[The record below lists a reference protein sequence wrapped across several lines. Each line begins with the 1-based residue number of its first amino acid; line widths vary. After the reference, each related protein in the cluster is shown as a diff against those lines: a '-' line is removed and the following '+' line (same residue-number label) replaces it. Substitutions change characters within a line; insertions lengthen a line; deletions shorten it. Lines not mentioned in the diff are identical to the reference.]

1 MLDLDSMREA
11 LTLIKKGCKEIK
23 LDKSKSYLIV
33 EGLSKLNEQENH
45 KEFVLLVCAV
55 ANEKLG
61 MYANALNYYDLC
73 ISVLPESSIQIA
85 IMGMKFRTLAKS
97 DSKNSEKNIKLARRF
112 FKKASAV
119 EQNAQMKEWWELS
132 ILELNKML

>member
-45 KEFVLLVCAV
+45 DEFVLLVCAV

>member
-33 EGLSKLNEQENH
+33 EGLSKLNEQESHN
-45 KEFVLLVCAV
+45 EFVLLVCAV
-55 ANEKLG
+55 ANERLG

-73 ISVLPESSIQIA
+73 ISALPDSSIKFA
-85 IMGMKFRTLAKS
+85 IEGMKFRLLAKGEY
-97 DSKNSEKNIKLARRF
+97 KNREKNIKLARRF
-112 FKKASAV
+112 FEKASNL
-119 EQNAQMKEWWELS
+119 ENNAQMKEWWALS